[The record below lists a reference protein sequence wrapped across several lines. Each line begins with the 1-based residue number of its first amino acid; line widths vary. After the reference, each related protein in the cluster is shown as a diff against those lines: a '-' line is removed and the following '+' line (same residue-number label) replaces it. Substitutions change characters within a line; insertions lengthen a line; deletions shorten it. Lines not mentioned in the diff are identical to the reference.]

1 MLLSILCAP
10 RFARGFDFYKK
21 KCYNY
26 YRKDVFDEDYVSMKL
41 IDETNGDYEIMSGD
55 TKHDDIYN
63 KIRTFLQGV
72 AYVDGNVM
80 VDYYDRDIYKESEL
94 I

>member
-1 MLLSILCAP
+1 MRTMKVIVDAEDCEWE
-10 RFARGFDFYKK
+10 
-21 KCYNY
+21 
-26 YRKDVFDEDYVSMKL
+26 DVFDEDYVSMKL
-41 IDETNGDYEIMSGD
+41 IDERNGDYEIMQGD

-72 AYVDGNVM
+72 AYVDGNVT
-80 VDYYDRDIYKESEL
+80 VDYYDGDIYKESEL

>member
-1 MLLSILCAP
+1 MRTMKVIVDAED
-10 RFARGFDFYKK
+10 REWEDIFY
-21 KCYNY
+21 
-26 YRKDVFDEDYVSMKL
+26 EDYVSMKL
-41 IDETNGDYEIMSGD
+41 IDETNGNHEIMCGD

-72 AYVDGNVM
+72 AYVDGNVT
-80 VDYYDRDIYKESEL
+80 VDYYNGDIYKESEL

>member
-1 MLLSILCAP
+1 MRTMKVIVDAEDCEWE
-10 RFARGFDFYKK
+10 
-21 KCYNY
+21 
-26 YRKDVFDEDYVSMKL
+26 DVFDEDYVSMKL
-41 IDETNGDYEIMSGD
+41 IDETNGDYEIMHGD

-72 AYVDGNVM
+72 AYVDGNVT
-80 VDYYDRDIYKESEL
+80 VDYYDGDIYKEIEL

>member
-1 MLLSILCAP
+1 MRTMKVIVDAEDCEWE
-10 RFARGFDFYKK
+10 
-21 KCYNY
+21 
-26 YRKDVFDEDYVSMKL
+26 DVFDEDYVSMKL

-55 TKHDDIYN
+55 TKHDDIYS

-72 AYVDGNVM
+72 AYVDGNVT

>member
-1 MLLSILCAP
+1 MRTMKVIVDAEDCEWE
-10 RFARGFDFYKK
+10 
-21 KCYNY
+21 
-26 YRKDVFDEDYVSMKL
+26 DVFDEDYVSMKL
-41 IDETNGDYEIMSGD
+41 IDETNGDCEIMCGD

-72 AYVDGNVM
+72 AYAEGNVT
-80 VDYYDRDIYKESEL
+80 VDYYDGDIYKESEL